1 MHTVVFTFALLFA
14 TAAPSDPV
22 AEVRQAETE
31 FAASFAAR
39 DKAKFAS
46 FLEDGAIFFTGPN
59 PYRGKD
65 EVLKGWGKWLD
76 AEKAPFSWK
85 PETVVVSADG
95 TLGESI
101 GPVFAPDGTRS
112 GRFNSIWRKQKDGS
126 WKVLF
131 DGPGAPVCPPAAK

>member
-1 MHTVVFTFALLFA
+1 MHALAFTFALFFA
-14 TAAPSDPV
+14 TAPASDPA
-22 AEVRQAETE
+22 AEVRRAETE
-31 FAASFAAR
+31 FAAAFAAR

-46 FLEDGAIFFTGPN
+46 FIEDDATFFTGPN
-59 PYRGKD
+59 TFHGKE

-76 AEKAPFSWK
+76 DPQPPFSWK
-85 PETVVVSADG
+85 PENVVVTADG

-101 GPVFAPDGTRS
+101 GPVFLPNGTRS

-131 DGPGAPVCPPAAK
+131 DGPGAPVCPAAK